1 MLFSCKEGL
10 KTGDFHEGMAWFTSN
25 EQQYGFID
33 TTGTEV
39 VPMRYYTDEIA
50 MPIFLADF
58 PEGFSLSGAEDFV
71 GTESITVYRLMDKMM
86 VRPAFKVEGPV
97 YEGVALNSAD
107 KKFGFIKPD
116 GTQAIPCEY
125 DYTPSCVSGDMLS
138 SSYRFS
144 NGVAAVRKNGKWGY
158 IDHNGNSTF

>member
-1 MLFSCKEGL
+1 
-10 KTGDFHEGMAWFTSN
+10 
-25 EQQYGFID
+25 
-33 TTGTEV
+33 
-39 VPMRYYTDEIA
+39 
-50 MPIFLADF
+50 
-58 PEGFSLSGAEDFV
+58 
-71 GTESITVYRLMDKMM
+71 MDKVM